1 MDPIIGCTFAR
12 KDPNGFVKQALT
24 NICSTCAEVIT
35 GLIWNLSLHPSLFP
49 FQTSRPSNYLLKLK
63 KFKGDIECRQ
73 QFFELWKLSAN
84 SLVAQDLP
92 HPFNRNG

>member
-1 MDPIIGCTFAR
+1 MGTINIIKKRELFYCFFSNEKKLLRYEQEAFIN
-12 KDPNGFVKQALT
+12 DWL
-24 NICSTCAEVIT
+24 
-35 GLIWNLSLHPSLFP
+35 WNLSLDPSLFP